1 MCTSWP
7 FFAIPGTSAGMGPL
21 ISAWITTVFPSAGIN
36 SITLTWKIGTAFWKP
51 VPKKAD
57 ATTDWHDALAAIRS
71 ISSKRVIRA
80 KSEHALNVV
89 CIVGS
94 EEPLGNRHVIF
105 RILFHLC
112 APLGSLFSGM
122 FVD

>member
-1 MCTSWP
+1 M
-7 FFAIPGTSAGMGPL
+7 AGTSAGMGPL

-36 SITLTWKIGTAFWKP
+36 SITLTRKFGTAFRKP
-51 VPKKAD
+51 VPNNVD

-94 EEPLGNRHVIF
+94 EELLGNRYVIF

-112 APLGSLFSGM
+112 VPLGSLFSGSSWTSIQTTG
-122 FVD
+122 